1 MPSCRLSQGESII
14 QAGGSSDEVGQKERG
29 FPYLLVWLGPKEKGD
44 TVYSLTTKPALGNA
58 VEILDR
64 FGLGDLER
72 VRVLDGTI
80 SFFKQHLALGRI
92 GAL

>member
-1 MPSCRLSQGESII
+1 MGISL
-14 QAGGSSDEVGQKERG
+14 
-29 FPYLLVWLGPKEKGD
+29 LLVWLGPKEKGE
-44 TVYSLTTKPALGNA
+44 TVYSSTTKPALGTA

-72 VRVLDGTI
+72 VRFLDGTI
-80 SFFKQHLALGRI
+80 SFFKQHLALGHI